1 MDIERNVAQASQ
13 DVTTFLSTGTYKV
26 DPDAVIERVKAPKA
40 TWADFTRHFGKWENF
55 KVLFGAAYSWFA
67 LDVAFYG
74 LGLNSSIVLTAI
86 GFGSSTN
93 ANKQVKA
100 YETLHNV
107 SVGNLILSAGGLIPG
122 YWATFLFVDSWGRKP
137 IQLMGFT
144 LLTSKCPISDPRDTI
159 AQICLSVIFVCMG
172 FGYDRMIHTT
182 AAAKKAFVFLYW

>member
-26 DPDAVIERVKAPKA
+26 DPDAIVERVKAPKA
-40 TWADFTRHFGKWENF
+40 SWADFRRHFGQWKNF

-86 GFGSSTN
+86 GFGSSSN
-93 ANKQVKA
+93 SNKQVKA
-100 YETLHNV
+100 YQTLHNV
-107 SVGNLILSAGGLIPG
+107 SVGNLILSVGGLIPG
-122 YWATFLFVDSWGRKP
+122 YWATFLFVDHWGRKP

-144 LLTSKCPISDPRDTI
+144 LLTSKSKDYGIECL
-159 AQICLSVIFVCMG
+159 AQCHELVIFVCMG
-172 FGYDRMIHTT
+172 FGYDKMVHGT
-182 AAAKKAFVFLYW
+182 AGAKKAFVFLYW